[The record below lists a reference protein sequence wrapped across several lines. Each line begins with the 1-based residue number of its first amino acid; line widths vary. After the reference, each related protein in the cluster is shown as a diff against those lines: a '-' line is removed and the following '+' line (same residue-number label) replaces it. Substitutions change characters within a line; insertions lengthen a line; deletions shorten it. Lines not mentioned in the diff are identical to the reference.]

1 MKNRVKK
8 DVKCAICCYKSRI
21 REKVDT
27 KTTTLLEQIK
37 KLPFNSSK
45 IVQLLITH
53 KANRQRNDQNR
64 PKNYLN

>member
-8 DVKCAICCYKSRI
+8 DVKCAICWYKSQI

-27 KTTTLLEQIK
+27 KTATLLEQIK
-37 KLPFNSSK
+37 NLPFNSSK
-45 IVQLLITH
+45 IVQLSITH